1 MEKKTNILLIKKKKS
16 KSVRTEDYHFVWRC
30 DAGHVVRATPYGMT
44 RRKETYIDD
53 IEVYASKVSWR
64 NRTSTRKTPYVSE
77 KEKCRRYLKEVHEET
92 VNSCQRIGILVR
104 QELLRLNGKV
114 GRCFGTNGAEKLV
127 LHGMLKWHQIEQQI
141 AERWVQCPVM
151 TPDDMEIQQGAVALI
166 KGDRW
171 HSDRN
176 TIWQTSQLRIAEVD
190 WYWLVIKRTEA
201 PTGGGSRSV
210 SDVVKKVNLGPKSY
224 RIWARTLRRVTER
237 REQNDKQRCLIGSN
251 GTGTVTKRSQNDL
264 MQSFPRVKAY
274 DRVHVEN
281 SRRRHARRVG
291 GQDDRPE
298 QLLLL
303 YRNAR
308 QCLDESETWTCCSEQ
323 RARRGRDSDSEI
335 PSRVPMSVPGRVLY
349 VVFSTHLKQ
358 VHKFSGG
365 PRMKRKS
372 SFVSDSLDTSW
383 SDSVVIKIM
392 GKTSGPL
399 KDDFDILS
407 GRQTTFFWT
416 TDPDVSDEK
425 SGPGSDDRYKVSY
438 GPRKERR

>member
-1 MEKKTNILLIKKKKS
+1 
-16 KSVRTEDYHFVWRC
+16 
-30 DAGHVVRATPYGMT
+30 MT
-44 RRKETYIDD
+44 
-53 IEVYASKVSWR
+53 
-64 NRTSTRKTPYVSE
+64 
-77 KEKCRRYLKEVHEET
+77 
-92 VNSCQRIGILVR
+92 
-104 QELLRLNGKV
+104 
-114 GRCFGTNGAEKLV
+114 
-127 LHGMLKWHQIEQQI
+127 
-141 AERWVQCPVM
+141 
-151 TPDDMEIQQGAVALI
+151 DDMEIQQGAVTLI

-176 TIWQTSQLRIAEVD
+176 TIWQTSRLRIAEVD

-210 SDVVKKVNLGPKSY
+210 SDVVTKVNLGPKSY

-251 GTGTVTKRSQNDL
+251 GSGTVTKRSQNDL
-264 MQSFPRVKAY
+264 MQSKPHVKAY

-303 YRNAR
+303 YRNAK
-308 QCLDESETWTCCSEQ
+308 QSLDESKTWICFSEQ

-349 VVFSTHLKQ
+349 VVFSQHLKN
-358 VHKFSGG
+358 VHKFSVVLAWNGN
-365 PRMKRKS
+365 PPS
-372 SFVSDSLDTSW
+372 CPILWTLLW

-425 SGPGSDDRYKVSY
+425 SGPRSDDRYKASY
-438 GPRKERR
+438 GPKKERP